1 MEKSIR
7 AAIIKVLSDANSK
20 EVLLQDIY
28 RNVHRVYKVSDY
40 QEEPDPKY
48 GQKRIE
54 QEIRSIIAKLVT
66 EGIVEYPRRKYY
78 KIKGDFIC
86 H

>member
-1 MEKSIR
+1 MSIKN
-7 AAIIKVLSDANSK
+7 AIIKVLSDAK
-20 EVLLQDIY
+20 DREVLLQDIY
-28 RNVHRVYKVSDY
+28 RGVYRVYKVSDY

-54 QEIRSIIAKLVT
+54 QEIRSILAKLVK
-66 EGIVEYPRRKYY
+66 ESVVEYPRRKYY